1 MPTTYYTILTN
12 IGLAKLANAEVTGTK
27 VLITQIAVGDGGG
40 SPVTPTQDMTELV
53 NEVWRDEINLL
64 DNHPEHPNWV
74 VAEGMIPTGDGG
86 FYIREVGLFDSEGDM
101 VAVGNYPETYKPSLP
116 EGSGQDLY
124 LRLIMAVGNVSVV
137 QLKIDPTLIIATRK
151 YVDDE
156 IDEHDA
162 DPEAHPAIQ
171 TKIGTDISTHNSN
184 AAAHTAI
191 QTKIGTDI
199 GTHNADAAA
208 HPAIRSE
215 IDSDISTHNSNAAAH
230 TAIQTKIGTDIG
242 THNADANAHPAIRQN
257 WEETIEGVLFDEDN
271 PPENVFV
278 NTDTPAVAFGPSV
291 DSKVRFSFRVP
302 DAAKIDVSKNLVF
315 HMVYSMSTAVS
326 SKKVSMNITRRI
338 NAGSATSVEDEIT
351 VPNTTAWAT
360 HNGVNLKIA
369 TGAYAAGDII
379 SCILWRD
386 VDGVAANHTGDFQL
400 IKLWLTNE

>member
-1 MPTTYYTILTN
+1 
-12 IGLAKLANAEVTGTK
+12 GT
-27 VLITQIAVGDGGG
+27 
-40 SPVTPTQDMTELV
+40 
-53 NEVWRDEINLL
+53 
-64 DNHPEHPNWV
+64 
-74 VAEGMIPTGDGG
+74 
-86 FYIREVGLFDSEGDM
+86 
-101 VAVGNYPETYKPSLP
+101 
-116 EGSGQDLY
+116 
-124 LRLIMAVGNVSVV
+124 
-137 QLKIDPTLIIATRK
+137 
-151 YVDDE
+151 
-156 IDEHDA
+156 
-162 DPEAHPAIQ
+162 
-171 TKIGTDISTHNSN
+171 
-184 AAAHTAI
+184 
-191 QTKIGTDI
+191 
-199 GTHNADAAA
+199 
-208 HPAIRSE
+208 
-215 IDSDISTHNSNAAAH
+215 DISTHNSNAAAH